1 METINLSGYTEYDKS
16 KIAELFLI
24 PKQKEL
30 KGLKNSRVAFLAG
43 SVQKIIKEYTRES
56 GVRNLEREIGRIL
69 RKIARKVVESG
80 KRKTTNFKFD
90 VDETAVIDLL
100 GPAKY
105 RNQMAS
111 ETNEVGLATGL
122 AWTEMGGEVLLIECT
137 TMEGKGDLLLTG
149 KLGEVMQE
157 SAKAAFSFV
166 RSRAKR
172 YGLNKDFHKVFDV
185 HVHVPEG
192 AIPKDGPSAGIT
204 LATAMTSSLTGI
216 PVNRDIAM
224 TGEITLRGRIMPIGG
239 MKEKV
244 LAAHRAGIKTVVLP
258 EENRKD
264 MKDIPESVQEDLEF
278 IFVERMDDVLELA
291 LVSSPILSADG
302 DDYVSKQPPP
312 TMEGG
317 DRPGVHQ

>member
-1 METINLSGYTEYDKS
+1 M
-16 KIAELFLI
+16 
-24 PKQKEL
+24 
-30 KGLKNSRVAFLAG
+30 
-43 SVQKIIKEYTRES
+43 
-56 GVRNLEREIGRIL
+56 
-69 RKIARKVVESG
+69 
-80 KRKTTNFKFD
+80 
-90 VDETAVIDLL
+90 
-100 GPAKY
+100 
-105 RNQMAS
+105 
-111 ETNEVGLATGL
+111 
-122 AWTEMGGEVLLIECT
+122 
-137 TMEGKGDLLLTG
+137 
-149 KLGEVMQE
+149 
-157 SAKAAFSFV
+157 
-166 RSRAKR
+166 
-172 YGLNKDFHKVFDV
+172 
-185 HVHVPEG
+185 HVPEG